1 MLGHT
6 SKEEDIALKRALAA
20 AYTLKDLDRDTLAVD
35 ALI

>member
-6 SKEEDIALKRALAA
+6 SKEEDVTLKRALTAS
-20 AYTLKDLDRDTLAVD
+20 YTLEDLDYNTLAVD

>member
-6 SKEEDIALKRALAA
+6 SKEEDVALKRALAA
-20 AYTLKDLDRDTLAVD
+20 TYTLEDLDYNTLAVN